1 MSFEPKDNKTAKIH
15 GHSVSVPCPYIEGHT
30 LTAAEAEALNS
41 HFVDGVRARV
51 ASQVKDV
58 EDVYTVQ
65 EIVKQ
70 AAFDYTFGE
79 RGGRSADP
87 VQTEAM
93 NIARNIVREQ
103 LRKKGYNLSE
113 VKDKQVSELAK
124 QVLSKN
130 PQIKERA
137 RSVVEER
144 NAMAAEIEL

>member
-1 MSFEPKDNKTAKIH
+1 
-15 GHSVSVPCPYIEGHT
+15 
-30 LTAAEAEALNS
+30 
-41 HFVDGVRARV
+41 
-51 ASQVKDV
+51 
-58 EDVYTVQ
+58 
-65 EIVKQ
+65 
-70 AAFDYTFGE
+70 
-79 RGGRSADP
+79 
-87 VQTEAM
+87 M

-113 VKDKQVSELAK
+113 VKDKKVSELAK